1 MSEALQG
8 IFIFAGRKFAFIWPV
23 FDFTSCMAVQLCAGL
38 ETLKFTRGFRANPGI
53 FYPGSDAFLGSIP
66 GKYSRC

>member
-23 FDFTSCMAVQLCAGL
+23 FDFVALMATNLCAK
-38 ETLKFTRGFRANPGI
+38 LKSLKLTRVFRVNPGI
-53 FYPGSDAFLGSIP
+53 FWPGSDTFWG
-66 GKYSRC
+66 